1 MKNWYNLDPGDV
13 FDELKTSASGLSGE
27 EAKKRLAQCGENS
40 LKSQKKTSW
49 IMLLLMQF
57 TDLMT
62 LLLVGAAAVSG
73 VIAAITRDGSDLVDT
88 FIIIF
93 IIFLNAIV
101 GFIQQYR
108 ADKAIEK
115 LKKMSEGEARVYRD
129 GRLTVLP
136 SRMLTPGDV
145 IELKAGDVVPAD
157 CRIIVV
163 NGRDGG
169 NQNFTGVPVIHADDG
184 NIFRN
189 PVTSCLQGLH
199 QIIGG
204 HVAIAGECS
213 RHVVQLLQ

>member
-129 GRLTVLP
+129 GRLIVLP

-157 CRIIVV
+157 CRIIFS
-163 NGRDGG
+163 DGLATDESSLTG
-169 NQNFTGVPVIHADDG
+169 ESEAARKTSFTLRGTLPLGDRKNMAYS
-184 NIFRN
+184 
-189 PVTSCLQGLH
+189 SCPFVRAL
-199 QIIGG
+199 
-204 HVAIAGECS
+204 VKEWS
-213 RHVVQLLQ
+213 

>member
-115 LKKMSEGEARVYRD
+115 LKKCRKEKRGFTATED
-129 GRLTVLP
+129 LP
-136 SRMLTPGDV
+136 
-145 IELKAGDVVPAD
+145 
-157 CRIIVV
+157 
-163 NGRDGG
+163 
-169 NQNFTGVPVIHADDG
+169 F
-184 NIFRN
+184 
-189 PVTSCLQGLH
+189 CLR
-199 QIIGG
+199 
-204 HVAIAGECS
+204 AC
-213 RHVVQLLQ
+213 

>member
-136 SRMLTPGDV
+136 SRMLT
-145 IELKAGDVVPAD
+145 L
-157 CRIIVV
+157 
-163 NGRDGG
+163 
-169 NQNFTGVPVIHADDG
+169 
-184 NIFRN
+184 
-189 PVTSCLQGLH
+189 
-199 QIIGG
+199 
-204 HVAIAGECS
+204 
-213 RHVVQLLQ
+213 